1 MRRVGIVGLGKIAEA
16 HARALA
22 SIPDLAVVAGADVR
36 PGATLGFGE
45 HAIPVYRSAQEL
57 CGRHEL
63 DVLIVATPTSTH
75 AELCAT
81 LLGLAGVPPRIL
93 VEKPL
98 AVRRE
103 QVHDL
108 LAEAG
113 RRSVALE
120 VLYHFRHAPEVLWA
134 VSRLDAWV
142 ARHGPITA
150 SRSLFSD
157 PYARVSRRDER
168 FVSSWIDSGI
178 NVLSVLDRFVE
189 LTAVSDVR
197 TLPEL
202 ASTFDAS
209 VEFGTAEALGT
220 GTVLTTW
227 GVGQG
232 TKSTRLA
239 FAGGVELL
247 LDHSATFARLD
258 VGGRTLE
265 VWGTDGPVERGLA
278 RYLNLFGETFAGD
291 HVAAPDRDRRL
302 HDLLLPPT
310 SGGR

>member
-1 MRRVGIVGLGKIAEA
+1 MRRVGIVGLGKIAET
-16 HARALA
+16 HTRALA

-36 PGATLGFGE
+36 PGAALRFRE
-45 HAIPVYRSAQEL
+45 HTIPVHRSAEEL

-93 VEKPL
+93 MEKPL
-98 AVRRE
+98 AVRPEEVR
-103 QVHDL
+103 DL
-108 LAEAG
+108 LAEAE

-142 ARHGPITA
+142 ASHGPITT
-150 SRSLFSD
+150 SRSLFTD
-157 PYARVSRRDER
+157 PYAQVSRRDER
-168 FVSSWIDSGI
+168 FGSSWIDSGI

-197 TLPEL
+197 ALPEL
-202 ASTFDAS
+202 ASTFDAC
-209 VEFGTAEALGT
+209 VEFGAPEARGT
-220 GTVLTTW
+220 GTVFTTW
-227 GVGQG
+227 AVGQG
-232 TKSTRLA
+232 SKSTRLT
-239 FAGGVELL
+239 FADGAELL

-258 VGGRTLE
+258 REGRTLE
-265 VWGTDGPVERGLA
+265 ARGTDGPVERGLA
-278 RYLNLFGETFAGD
+278 RYLNLFRETFADD
-291 HVAAPDRDRRL
+291 HVAAPGRDRRL
-302 HDLLLPPT
+302 HDLLLAPT
-310 SGGR
+310 SR